1 MRKLEKLRAYIQQ
14 PERCAPRKKKGEAA
28 AAQESARLAAK
39 KIRLLSE
46 ARAMLKRIQ
55 EIGAAGHCTGELRL
69 MRDELV
75 EGLWSI
81 RHTRRE
87 VKGLRTQV
95 LQ

>member
-1 MRKLEKLRAYIQQ
+1 MKRVDKLRAYIQQ
-14 PERCAPRKKKGEAA
+14 PERPPRKRKLSAA
-28 AAQESARLAAK
+28 AEQRSAQLAK
-39 KIRLLSE
+39 RKVEVTRK
-46 ARAMLKRIQ
+46 ARALLERVK
-55 EIGAAGHCTGELRL
+55 EIDAAGDCDQELRR

-87 VKGLRTQV
+87 VKGLPTQV